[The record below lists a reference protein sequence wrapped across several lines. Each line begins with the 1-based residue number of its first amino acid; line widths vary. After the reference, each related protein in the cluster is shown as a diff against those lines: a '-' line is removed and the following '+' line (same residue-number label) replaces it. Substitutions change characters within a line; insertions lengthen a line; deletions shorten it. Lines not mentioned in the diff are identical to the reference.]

1 MERITYRQEDGRVR
15 FTTAGSRMYC
25 STQVT
30 ADTIARYEELL
41 ERMGYVFDDNTEEVH
56 KTIEIYNSVR

>member
-15 FTTAGSRMYC
+15 FTIAGDRIYC
-25 STQVT
+25 STQAT
-30 ADTIARYEELL
+30 ADIIAWYEELL

-56 KTIEIYNSVR
+56 KTIEIYNSVM